1 MAPRYT
7 NRSNSYEDEN
17 PRRQHR
23 ASQGADADSSYRQ
36 GRSVGRAQDRSTR
49 SARSTSGSHAR
60 TGSGSASSAR
70 GTSGRATS
78 RTHDTRDARS
88 GAQTRG
94 GGYANSYTS
103 GHSAQ
108 SSRGTSSS
116 RGASAS
122 HGRGVNT
129 QFDPTSER
137 YERNA
142 ARSAHAATAA
152 KEHRF
157 FSPYHILIACVIV
170 IIAIIVVA
178 VMINGP
184 RENAPQE
191 DPTPNYIENVSYTPH
206 STDLDR
212 VPSATDGIATF
223 SLIEGEGANKVI
235 PTLTEEQTRAI
246 TYTLDQIKAITP
258 DVGFLILD
266 IDTGAGICYN
276 IDQDIYA
283 ASSFKGPY
291 SVYVCESATSGS
303 LPSST
308 RDNIHNAI
316 SWSDNNSYYRLRNA
330 YNGTTFTSW
339 MEDVGVDPAKA
350 ARTFPT
356 YNTRDLAKLWLHS
369 YPYLTNTN
377 DTKAQWLA
385 NEFRNTEV
393 SFLRDGIVLSGA
405 SDATVMNKGG
415 WIIGSKN
422 YNSVI
427 DAGLIEDDGHHY
439 LVSIMTALPDG
450 EPREQLVSDLA
461 ATLYSIRGILDQNLE
476 DDAAIAPYDAQKSKA
491 SAEAVSAAKST
502 TSTLKS
508 FIIDRLKQTLPTYT
522 TEEPQPEENQAE
534 NQAENPDT
542 GNASPDTQDTQD
554 NQTPSQDN
562 QNNTNEES

>member
-1 MAPRYT
+1 M
-7 NRSNSYEDEN
+7 
-17 PRRQHR
+17 
-23 ASQGADADSSYRQ
+23 
-36 GRSVGRAQDRSTR
+36 GRAQDH
-49 SARSTSGSHAR
+49 SARTARGSNGSHAR
-60 TGSGSASSAR
+60 SAHDQATGTVRGSSRDTRNARSSSRAGSYATQRGANTAR
-70 GTSGRATS
+70 GT
-78 RTHDTRDARS
+78 
-88 GAQTRG
+88 
-94 GGYANSYTS
+94 N
-103 GHSAQ
+103 
-108 SSRGTSSS
+108 
-116 RGASAS
+116 AS
-122 HGRGVNT
+122 HGRGVNS

-142 ARSAHAATAA
+142 ARSAHAAAPA
-152 KEHRF
+152 KSHRF

-184 RENAPQE
+184 RENTAPE
-191 DPTPNYIENVSYTPH
+191 DPTPNYVENVSYTPH

-212 VPSATDGIATF
+212 APAAADSIATF
-223 SLIEGEGANKVI
+223 SLIEGEGTNKVI

-246 TYTLDQIKAITP
+246 TYTLDQIKEITP
-258 DVGFLILD
+258 DVGFMILD

-308 RDNIHNAI
+308 RNNIHNAI
-316 SWSDNNSYYRLRNA
+316 AWSDNNSYYRLRNA

-339 MEDVGVDPAKA
+339 MENVGVDPAKA

-377 DTKAQWLA
+377 DNKAQWLA
-385 NEFRNTEV
+385 NELRNTEV

-405 SDATVMNKGG
+405 SDAVVMNKGG

-427 DAGLIEDDGHHY
+427 DAGLVEDDGHHY

-476 DDAAIAPYDAQKSKA
+476 DDAAITPYDAQKSKA
-491 SAEAVSAAKST
+491 SAEAVSSAKST
-502 TSTLKS
+502 TATLKS
-508 FIIDRLKQTLPTYT
+508 SLIDHLKQTLPTYT
-522 TEEPQPEENQAE
+522 TEEPQSDQQNGDQ
-534 NQAENPDT
+534 
-542 GNASPDTQDTQD
+542 QDGSQQ
-554 NQTPSQDN
+554 NEQQGEQSQDN
-562 QNNTNEES
+562 QSDHATNEEA

>member
-1 MAPRYT
+1 M
-7 NRSNSYEDEN
+7 
-17 PRRQHR
+17 
-23 ASQGADADSSYRQ
+23 GC
-36 GRSVGRAQDRSTR
+36 AQERTARSTR
-49 SARSTSGSHAR
+49 GASGSHAR
-60 TGSGSASSAR
+60 TGSGSTGSTRGTGGRTNERNASHTREARDAR
-70 GTSGRATS
+70 GT
-78 RTHDTRDARS
+78 
-88 GAQTRG
+88 RG
-94 GGYANSYTS
+94 SANSYTAGRS
-103 GHSAQ
+103 GQQSARSAS
-108 SSRGTSSS
+108 SSRGTNSS
-116 RGASAS
+116 RS
-122 HGRGVNT
+122 RGVND

-142 ARSAHAATAA
+142 ARSAHAATTA

-191 DPTPNYIENVSYTPH
+191 DPTPNYVENVSYTPH
-206 STDLDR
+206 STDLDHA
-212 VPSATDGIATF
+212 PAATDGIATF
-223 SLIEGEGANKVI
+223 SLIEGDNANKVI

-246 TYTLDQIKAITP
+246 TYTLDQIKEITP
-258 DVGFLILD
+258 DVGFMILD
-266 IDTGAGICYN
+266 IDTGAGVCYN

-339 MEDVGVDPAKA
+339 MEEVGVDPAKA

-422 YNSVI
+422 YNAVI

-508 FIIDRLKQTLPTYT
+508 YIIDRLKQTLPTYT
-522 TEEPQPEENQAE
+522 TEES
-534 NQAENPDT
+534 QAENPDAANN
-542 GNASPDTQDTQD
+542 GASNTAQDGQD
-554 NQTPSQDN
+554 AQDGQTPSPNNQNNDN
-562 QNNTNEES
+562 QNDSSSSQNTNEEA